1 MIYSIRE
8 KPSMTKDESTAQLTI
23 PPGPPTTGIPVAPA
37 NVLTTPLPAAIRDEL
52 TDMVIRD
59 LLGPAG
65 GPEEELNQF
74 EDHVYGRYLVGMLA
88 PQDSEIAGGELD
100 ELAVGDG
107 DEGEEG
113 NAEAGVPSGSTYFP
127 SSMGMS
133 FVVAAEMKEIAVEAE
148 WGRYLRV
155 KSNAQ
160 QKKDGSPANV
170 WKRESIIV
178 API

>member
-1 MIYSIRE
+1 MKKDDATVQVVI
-8 KPSMTKDESTAQLTI
+8 PS
-23 PPGPPTTGIPVAPA
+23 GPATTVIPVAPA
-37 NVLTTPLPAAIRDEL
+37 NVLAAPTPAAIRDEL

-74 EDHVYGRYLVGMLA
+74 EDHVYGRYLIGMLA

-113 NAEAGVPSGSTYFP
+113 SEDVGVPAGS
-127 SSMGMS
+127 
-133 FVVAAEMKEIAVEAE
+133 
-148 WGRYLRV
+148 
-155 KSNAQ
+155 
-160 QKKDGSPANV
+160 
-170 WKRESIIV
+170 
-178 API
+178 